1 MFRSSLLKRIV
12 VVIIVALLSNL
23 FPAPDC
29 LAQSRGTLEG
39 QVFDPAGKP
48 VEGAKVTALHENN
61 GNIHSTLTNANGFY
75 TIAFLPP
82 ALYTIT
88 ASLNGYG
95 DSSVRGFRIPLNSTT
110 PLRPPDITLR
120 SLSQPAPASQPRTG
134 ENTEI
139 APLVNNTDAARGGN
153 FSEVQVETLPLG
165 GTTDMRTFDE
175 YALLVAGVSPPPYTP
190 GVRGPGIGFGLGT
203 AGQFSVNGARA
214 RSNNFTIDGSD
225 INDPDV
231 GVRRQGFVAL
241 VPQSVESIRAF
252 QISTLMWS
260 SELGRNLGSQVN
272 AVSKEGGNLFHAQ
285 LYGFFTDS
293 RLNARNFFDYTG
305 GASGGEDSFTRAQT
319 GLVAEGPIIKN
330 RTQFFTSF
338 EHLDVNA
345 SSEQHFAT
353 PTLSERRFMGRN
365 DITVLKPG
373 PNFFP
378 FEFYRNTVEG
388 VTPIGRNMLSFYP
401 SPNNPGGPYGDNTY
415 TEILPSDGDGA
426 IFSFKVTHQFSPG
439 NNLNARYNFTDD
451 DRALPS
457 VNRAIRST
465 LDSETRTQNIS
476 LIFDSQ
482 LTALVSNHARFSYGR
497 TRLELLPHPGS
508 PFIFSK
514 SSLEAVGRIGGGTEI
529 IPSNTGPLGEVL
541 IEPFSPVGVNAF
553 IAPQKR
559 VSNTFQ
565 YADSLSWVVR
575 QHSLR
580 FGADIRRVQLNSLL
594 DRNYRPQVVFGNA
607 VLTTGTLSP
616 KSPPDLN
623 DPFVFTPDSVRSLL
637 SGVQLAALGLPS
649 SIFQTISFGAP
660 NSNIGLR
667 FTEYNF
673 FFNDH
678 WRPRP
683 NLVFDYGLRYE
694 FNSVPREVNDRI
706 EDGLTLNDLPAA
718 GSSQADTAARTAAFN
733 ASVAAYRRA
742 IGGRTRIYEPD
753 RNNIGPRIGFA
764 WDPWSDGKTAIR
776 AGFGIYYDT
785 ILGAV
790 VSQSRNVFPNE
801 IPINVEP
808 GFVGFDVFQLNNP
821 GNLVI
826 RDGAGGRM
834 IAPIPLIRAGSVNQF
849 GGSRADFVALIGELF
864 RQNRLGGGLAFT
876 LPEKNLRTPYI
887 QQWHLTA
894 ERVVF
899 KDYFVSAAYVGTR
912 GTKLTRLTTPNLGPN
927 VTPSIL
933 FANRFTGF
941 PAQLPDLVLA
951 DCRLQPTRTCSIQPR
966 RAEPSLGAYQ
976 IFENSAASTYH
987 ALQMEMRNRNTRG
1000 YQFSLAYTWSHAI
1013 DDVSDIF
1020 PLAGAPVVAQDSLDL
1035 RLERGDANFDVRHK
1049 VAASLIW
1056 DLPFFRGKTGKRAA
1070 ALGGWQIA
1078 SIFQAHTGQPFTL
1091 NLPVDANFDG
1101 NLTDRP
1107 STTNGLIFFEG
1118 HNRQRVA
1125 LGQGKGVEDFIVF
1138 GKNGFVGRNT
1148 ARADSFINWDAALVK
1163 NFRFSEGRS
1172 LTFRAEFFN
1181 LLNRANFA
1189 TPIRTL
1195 GSPAFGSAVET
1206 ISPARTVQFALK
1218 VNL

>member
-1 MFRSSLLKRIV
+1 
-12 VVIIVALLSNL
+12 
-23 FPAPDC
+23 
-29 LAQSRGTLEG
+29 
-39 QVFDPAGKP
+39 
-48 VEGAKVTALHENN
+48 
-61 GNIHSTLTNANGFY
+61 
-75 TIAFLPP
+75 
-82 ALYTIT
+82 
-88 ASLNGYG
+88 
-95 DSSVRGFRIPLNSTT
+95 
-110 PLRPPDITLR
+110 
-120 SLSQPAPASQPRTG
+120 
-134 ENTEI
+134 
-139 APLVNNTDAARGGN
+139 
-153 FSEVQVETLPLG
+153 
-165 GTTDMRTFDE
+165 
-175 YALLVAGVSPPPYTP
+175 
-190 GVRGPGIGFGLGT
+190 
-203 AGQFSVNGARA
+203 
-214 RSNNFTIDGSD
+214 
-225 INDPDV
+225 
-231 GVRRQGFVAL
+231 
-241 VPQSVESIRAF
+241 
-252 QISTLMWS
+252 
-260 SELGRNLGSQVN
+260 
-272 AVSKEGGNLFHAQ
+272 
-285 LYGFFTDS
+285 
-293 RLNARNFFDYTG
+293 
-305 GASGGEDSFTRAQT
+305 
-319 GLVAEGPIIKN
+319 
-330 RTQFFTSF
+330 
-338 EHLDVNA
+338 
-345 SSEQHFAT
+345 
-353 PTLSERRFMGRN
+353 MGR
-365 DITVLKPG
+365 DTITVLKPG

-378 FEFYRNTVEG
+378 FEFYANTVEAL
-388 VTPIGRNMLSFYP
+388 TPLGRNALSLYP
-401 SPNNPGGPYGDNTY
+401 LPNNPGGPYGNNTY
-415 TEILPSDGDGA
+415 TEVLPSDGDGS

-439 NNLNARYNFTDD
+439 HTLNARYNFTDD
-451 DRALPS
+451 SRTLPS

-465 LDSETRTQNIS
+465 LDSETRTQNLS

-482 LTALVSNHARFSYGR
+482 LTALISNHARFSYGR
-497 TRLELLPHPGS
+497 TRLEFFAHPNG

-514 SSLEAVGRIGGGTEI
+514 SSLESVGRAGRIET
-529 IPSNTGPLGEVL
+529 IPSNTGPIGEIL

-607 VLTTGTLSP
+607 VLITGTLRP
-616 KSPPDLN
+616 KTPPDLS
-623 DPFVFTPDSVRSLL
+623 DPFVFTPDAGRALL
-637 SGVQLAALGLPS
+637 SGAQLAALGLPS
-649 SIFQTISFGAP
+649 SIFQTISFGTP

-683 NLVFDYGLRYE
+683 NIVFDYGLRYE

-706 EDGLTLNDLPAA
+706 EDGLTLNDLPVA
-718 GSSQADTAARTAAFN
+718 GSSPADTPQRTAAFN
-733 ASVAAYRRA
+733 ASVEAYRRA
-742 IGGRTRIYEPD
+742 LGGRTRIYEPD
-753 RNNIGPRIGFA
+753 RNNIGPRVGFA
-764 WDPWSDGKTAIR
+764 WDPWSDGKTAFR
-776 AGFGIYYDT
+776 GGYGIYYDT

-808 GFVGFDVFQLNNP
+808 GFIGFDVFILNNP
-821 GNLVI
+821 GNLEI

-834 IAPIPLIRAGSVNQF
+834 IAPIPLIRAGTVNRF

-887 QQWHLTA
+887 HQWHLTA
-894 ERVVF
+894 ERMVF
-899 KDYFVSAAYVGTR
+899 KDYFVSAAYVGTK

-933 FANRFTGF
+933 FANRSAGF

-951 DCRLQPTRTCSIQPR
+951 DCRLQPAGRCSIQPLR
-966 RAEPSLGAYQ
+966 PEPSLGAYQ
-976 IFENSAASTYH
+976 IFENSAASIYH
-987 ALQMEMRNRNTRG
+987 ALQVDMRNRNTRG
-1000 YQFSLAYTWSHAI
+1000 YEFSLAYTWSHAI

-1020 PLAGAPVVAQDSLDL
+1020 PLAGAPVIAQDSFNLG
-1035 RLERGDANFDVRHK
+1035 LERGNANFDARHK

-1056 DLPFFRGKTGKRAA
+1056 ELPFYRGKSGKRAA

-1091 NLPVDANFDG
+1091 NVPVDANFDG

-1118 HNRQRVA
+1118 HSRQRVA
-1125 LGQGKGVEDFIVF
+1125 FDQGRGVENFFVF
-1138 GKNGFVGRNT
+1138 GRNGFVGRNSV
-1148 ARADSFINWDAALVK
+1148 RADSFINWDAALIK
-1163 NFRFSEGRS
+1163 NFRFNEGRS

-1189 TPIRTL
+1189 VPIRTL

-1206 ISPARTVQFALK
+1206 LAPARTIQFALK